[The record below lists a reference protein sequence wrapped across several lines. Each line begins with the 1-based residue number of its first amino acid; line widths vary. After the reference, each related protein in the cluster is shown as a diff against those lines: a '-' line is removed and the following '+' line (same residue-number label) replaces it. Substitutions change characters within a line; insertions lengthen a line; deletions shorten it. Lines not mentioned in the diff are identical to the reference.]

1 MLEHFSYGSL
11 FMVSFLSSTLVPLAS
26 EAFVLAFIKL
36 DFNPYIV
43 LFIATFANTL
53 GSLSTY
59 FLAFLGKNYIL
70 EKYFSKSLK
79 KLEKFRFNFYKLGA
93 FFAFFTFLPLIGDIF
108 ALGLGFAKYPWLKS
122 AFFIFLGKLIRYVFI
137 IFLGNFFQI
146 IKI

>member
-11 FMVSFLSSTLVPLAS
+11 FMISFLSSTLVPLAS

-59 FLAFLGKNYIL
+59 FRIIIQSSFYI
-70 EKYFSKSLK
+70 FSP
-79 KLEKFRFNFYKLGA
+79 F
-93 FFAFFTFLPLIGDIF
+93 GD
-108 ALGLGFAKYPWLKS
+108 ARK
-122 AFFIFLGKLIRYVFI
+122 
-137 IFLGNFFQI
+137 
-146 IKI
+146 